1 MIHTHSTYAAT
12 LSCLNISLP
21 AVHYLVAFAGQDV
34 QCASY
39 ASFGTKKLAENALE
53 AMKDRRACLLA
64 NHGLL
69 AGGRDLME
77 AFTVTEEIEFCCEL
91 YCRAKSIGEPV
102 ILPEDEMERMVERF
116 QHYGR
121 K

>member
-1 MIHTHSTYAAT
+1 
-12 LSCLNISLP
+12 
-21 AVHYLVAFAGQDV
+21 
-34 QCASY
+34 
-39 ASFGTKKLAENALE
+39 
-53 AMKDRRACLLA
+53 
-64 NHGLL
+64 
-69 AGGRDLME
+69 ME

-91 YCRAKSIGEPV
+91 YYRAKTIGEPV